1 VREGLAGL
9 AGVLLQET
17 IRAIALG
24 YVVFV
29 FLALGRNSLGLS
41 GNQVMALSGLATLGI
56 FLSFTVVRLRTGR
69 ELMART
75 RREWAILGV
84 VAAMVLVGLIGVG
97 AIVGQAPSVLPFG
110 PLSVVVAVLVLILF
124 SWLGYRIAARR

>member
-1 VREGLAGL
+1 MVLRQ
-9 AGVLLQET
+9 VLLQET

-24 YVVFV
+24 YVVLV
-29 FLALGRNSLGLS
+29 FLGLGRHSLGLS
-41 GNQVMALSGLATLGI
+41 GNQVMALSGLAILAI

-75 RREWAILGV
+75 RREWIIVGMVAAIVLV
-84 VAAMVLVGLIGVG
+84 VAVGVAG
-97 AIVGQAPSVLPFG
+97 IVGQLPGVLRFG

-124 SWLGYRIAARR
+124 TWLGYGSARGRR